1 MLLVGGILLAAIL
14 IYLIYQKF
22 SSTTGTELSGIQNP
36 NRPVLPKD
44 YGQTLFND
52 PRFFDLSALA
62 GTDLVQQA
70 EVKTPS
76 SSIPAPEKFQVFD
89 MQSGSSLLFTWEKPV
104 DLQTATAVRITKLA
118 GESAENL
125 ATLKPEVTKFA
136 YTDATNNQK
145 ITYQAYYIQEKI
157 NSSSSQILGT
167 AGQLGGRVQIT
178 ITPANLVK
186 LSWTNPGDALISKI
200 ELYRSNSA
208 GSLGRLLQNL
218 DPSATEYEDLN
229 SKPGAYFYTVVW
241 AEEVILGK
249 TAVAVGVATDK
260 SAPAAP
266 TNLKVSYDAD
276 LGGVSLSWSPSSDVD
291 VTRYEIYRSEI
302 KNQLGRQ
309 IGAVEVAFESGE
321 AAEQSLGYVD
331 KGIGKDQVEYYCV
344 VAVDAIGNKSTNQ
357 VTGVP
362 GNSNPFGGQ

>member
-1 MLLVGGILLAAIL
+1 MLVQKQTSKKIRNMLLVGGILLAAIL

-167 AGQLGGRVQIT
+167 AGQLGGRVQ
-178 ITPANLVK
+178 
-186 LSWTNPGDALISKI
+186 
-200 ELYRSNSA
+200 
-208 GSLGRLLQNL
+208 
-218 DPSATEYEDLN
+218 
-229 SKPGAYFYTVVW
+229 
-241 AEEVILGK
+241 
-249 TAVAVGVATDK
+249 
-260 SAPAAP
+260 
-266 TNLKVSYDAD
+266 
-276 LGGVSLSWSPSSDVD
+276 
-291 VTRYEIYRSEI
+291 
-302 KNQLGRQ
+302 
-309 IGAVEVAFESGE
+309 
-321 AAEQSLGYVD
+321 
-331 KGIGKDQVEYYCV
+331 
-344 VAVDAIGNKSTNQ
+344 
-357 VTGVP
+357 
-362 GNSNPFGGQ
+362 